1 MPYDLYVLLKREF
14 PPFAK
19 GKNSSITVIVDVFL
33 YFHSDWS
40 WLCVYCYLRS
50 NGII

>member
-19 GKNSSITVIVDVFL
+19 GQNPSITVIVDVFL
-33 YFHSDWS
+33 CSHSDWS
-40 WLCVYCYLRS
+40 
-50 NGII
+50 